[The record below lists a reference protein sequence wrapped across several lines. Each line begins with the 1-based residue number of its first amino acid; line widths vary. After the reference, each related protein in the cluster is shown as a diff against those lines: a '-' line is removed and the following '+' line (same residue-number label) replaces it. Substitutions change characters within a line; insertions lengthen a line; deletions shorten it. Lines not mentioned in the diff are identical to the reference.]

1 MFPVHVRT
9 CGSICVCMSV
19 YLCAMPSA
27 ASYVLCVCVCMY
39 TDNYIISLCNPTNIA
54 YLAKWSGSSAL
65 AFVVIAMVMAM
76 AIVIVI
82 VIIVVVMI

>member
-1 MFPVHVRT
+1 
-9 CGSICVCMSV
+9 
-19 YLCAMPSA
+19 MPSA
-27 ASYVLCVCVCMY
+27 ASYVLCVCMY

-65 AFVVIAMVMAM
+65 AFVVIVMVMAM

>member
-1 MFPVHVRT
+1 
-9 CGSICVCMSV
+9 MSV
-19 YLCAMPSA
+19 YLYAMPSA
-27 ASYVLCVCVCMY
+27 ASYVLCVCMY

-65 AFVVIAMVMAM
+65 AFVVIVMVMAMAM

>member
-1 MFPVHVRT
+1 MFPVYVRT

-19 YLCAMPSA
+19 YLYAMPSA
-27 ASYVLCVCVCMY
+27 ASYVLCVCMY

-65 AFVVIAMVMAM
+65 AFVVIVMVMAM